1 MNSEQSL
8 PQKEPQSPKAT
19 PQKQP
24 LLTSVFDYVEL
35 LAWSI
40 FVVMMLFTFAFR
52 LCRVD
57 GSSMENTLYDG
68 ENVLLQS
75 IGYTPKQDDIVVF
88 HLADKE
94 GQNTLVKRVIATGGQ
109 SVVINFDTK
118 EILVDGVR
126 YEDSHAMLK
135 NLADARIGRY
145 TLFADYDYDCDTKI
159 FSTVV
164 PQGYIFVMGDNRNNS
179 KDSRDGEI
187 GFVDERCVLGK
198 ALFRVAP
205 FQIFH

>member
-8 PQKEPQSPKAT
+8 PQQEPQSPKAT

-126 YEDSHAMLK
+126 YEDSHAILK

-164 PQGYIFVMGDNRNNS
+164 PHGYIFVMGDNRNNS